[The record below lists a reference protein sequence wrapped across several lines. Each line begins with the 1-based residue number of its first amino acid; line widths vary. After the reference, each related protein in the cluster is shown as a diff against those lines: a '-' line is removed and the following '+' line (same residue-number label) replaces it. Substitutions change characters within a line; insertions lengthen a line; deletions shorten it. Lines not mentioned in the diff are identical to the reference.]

1 MSVDIRAD
9 LPDRLRAFRRARNWT
24 AADMAAECAVNR
36 AEVYR
41 WEHGERLPSLPV
53 LCRIADAL
61 DVSFDLLLGSQP

>member
-41 WEHGERLPSLPV
+41 WEHGERLPSLPT

-61 DVSFDLLLGSQP
+61 DVTPNVLLRGY